1 MKILLPVVDSETNK
15 EVMAT
20 GFHETK
26 DLCVFDPETFLFQH
40 MTIDELGGSMRNLPN
55 ALRELKIGSIISS
68 GIRPLALQILERCGL
83 NVYEPS
89 GTDVNENIKLFKEG
103 YLERYSMQTSRGQ
116 LATCGSSCSTCSSTS
131 CS

>member
-1 MKILLPVVDSETNK
+1 MKILFPVVDGEKNI

-26 DLCVFDPETFLFQH
+26 DLCVFDPETFMFQH
-40 MTIDELGGSMRNLPN
+40 MSIEELGGSMRNLPN
-55 ALRELKIGSIISS
+55 ALRELNIGSIISS

-89 GTDVNENIKLFKEG
+89 GTDVKENLELFKEG

-116 LATCGSSCSTCSSTS
+116 LSTCGSSCSSCSSTS
-131 CS
+131 CN